1 MVVLALIVSS
11 TACAGAASTGD
22 GDGDGRSVDA
32 TRPAASSPPANGAGR
47 ADVEDG
53 PSSTG
58 TSSTPRSLPP
68 SIGSIPPSPPVGSGA
83 SRPLAPGAFA
93 STESSLRQ
101 RVTSAG
107 LGGGV
112 VYVVRDGEVV
122 ADLAVGGVTRSTA
135 LGVASSAKWLTAA
148 TLLTFVDE
156 GRISLDEPVSR
167 LLPELAAWQPPITAR
182 MLLDHTSGIRD
193 QSCLW
198 ATGASMRDCV
208 ARLAAGPR
216 EFAPGS
222 AFSYGNASFHV
233 AGRLIEVLGDDDFA
247 GVVDDRLT
255 GPLGMA
261 DTVWPGAGANP
272 SPAAGLQT
280 TVDDYSRFLALLLAG
295 GTTPDGRR
303 VLSEASVGELLRNQ
317 VARYDTSRDY
327 SVGITGIPRYALG
340 AWPDVVDADGTS
352 RVVSGNGGKGFYPWI
367 DLEHRAYGVVGV
379 QDDRGAEVAVP
390 ASQRDAVAARQAYG
404 GR

>member
-1 MVVLALIVSS
+1 VLVTLSS
-11 TACAGAASTGD
+11 ACAGAASTSD
-22 GDGDGRSVDA
+22 ADGRSTDP
-32 TRPAASSPPANGAGR
+32 TRPAALPPPATGPGR
-47 ADVEDG
+47 VGVDDDP
-53 PSSTG
+53 PSTA
-58 TSSTPRSLPP
+58 TSSTTSSLPP
-68 SIGSIPPSPPVGSGA
+68 SDGPTSSSPPVGSGP

-93 STESSLRQ
+93 STEAALRQ
-101 RVTSAG
+101 RVASAG

-122 ADLAVGGVTRSTA
+122 ADLAVGGVTRSTP

-167 LLPELAAWQPPITAR
+167 WLPELAAWQPPITAR

-193 QSCLW
+193 QDCLW
-198 ATGASMRDCV
+198 ATGASMRGCV
-208 ARLAAGPR
+208 AQLAAGPR
-216 EFAPGS
+216 EFAPGR

-247 GVVDDRLT
+247 AVVDARLT
-255 GPLGMA
+255 GPLGMEA
-261 DTVWPGAGANP
+261 TAWPGAGANP

-295 GTTPDGRR
+295 GTTADGRR
-303 VLSEASVGELLRNQ
+303 LLSQASVAELLRNQ
-317 VARYDTSRDY
+317 VAAYDTSRDY

-352 RVVSGNGGKGFYPWI
+352 RVVSGNGGKGFYPWV

-390 ASQRDAVAARQAYG
+390 ASQRVAVAARQAYG